1 MVSLCNIQG
10 LRAIYIKYP
19 TPALVLTQNQH
30 VTQSRLFLDHDIC
43 QNTEM

>member
-1 MVSLCNIQG
+1 MVLLCNIQG
-10 LRAIYIKYP
+10 LKAIYIKYP